1 MNFRIFDIVLLS
13 VERNLK
19 EVSHNSNMTRSSVS
33 SPNLGQMDR
42 LRRDAS
48 QVVRRTLSMI
58 LTESDSDI
66 LQLSPQNLGPL
77 SPDLPEEVPFSPA
90 SGLSSPLA
98 LAWRSSSETPGPSRS
113 WCWCTWC
120 SWCEVNLTGSL
131 ASLDSSKDSLISLGD
146 RSGYEADVSENDS
159 D

>member
-1 MNFRIFDIVLLS
+1 
-13 VERNLK
+13 
-19 EVSHNSNMTRSSVS
+19 MTRSSVS

-77 SPDLPEEVPFSPA
+77 SPDLPEEVPFSPT

-98 LAWRSSSETPGPSRS
+98 LAWRSSSVTPTPSS
-113 WCWCTWC
+113 SPG
-120 SWCEVNLTGSL
+120 SWCEVNLSGSL
-131 ASLDSSKDSLISLGD
+131 ASLDKDSLISLGD

>member
-1 MNFRIFDIVLLS
+1 
-13 VERNLK
+13 
-19 EVSHNSNMTRSSVS
+19 MTRSSVS
-33 SPNLGQMDR
+33 SPNLGQMER
-42 LRRDAS
+42 LRDAS
-48 QVVRRTLSMI
+48 QVMRRTLSTF
-58 LTESDSDI
+58 LAESDSD
-66 LQLSPQNLGPL
+66 LMPLLLSPRDLVPL

-98 LAWRSSSETPGPSRS
+98 LAWRSSSVTPTPSPVS

>member
-1 MNFRIFDIVLLS
+1 
-13 VERNLK
+13 
-19 EVSHNSNMTRSSVS
+19 MTRSSVS

-98 LAWRSSSETPGPSRS
+98 LAWRSSSVTPTPSSPGS
-113 WCWCTWC
+113 WCT
-120 SWCEVNLTGSL
+120 WCEVNLTGSL
-131 ASLDSSKDSLISLGD
+131 ASLDSSKGSLISLGD

-159 D
+159 DWGCEGQAERPICRKILIKERYLCR